1 MGRME
6 ARLSREVD
14 RLHAAFFSQALQ
26 VLREEAGRFVAERL
40 SFDPIHDR
48 GVAWC
53 RQSINRQ
60 VVVLFL
66 PVTKG
71 DGHSDFRGGAGGPK
85 SSRRRLNLPMTNQ
98 VPDPNQRFA
107 ALLTR
112 LRLAR
117 DWSVEDLADRSQLDL
132 AEIESILRGKD
143 EVQLDAIILLARAFG
158 VSPGELVDGTA
169 D

>member
-1 MGRME
+1 
-6 ARLSREVD
+6 
-14 RLHAAFFSQALQ
+14 
-26 VLREEAGRFVAERL
+26 
-40 SFDPIHDR
+40 
-48 GVAWC
+48 
-53 RQSINRQ
+53 
-60 VVVLFL
+60 
-66 PVTKG
+66 
-71 DGHSDFRGGAGGPK
+71 
-85 SSRRRLNLPMTNQ
+85 MTNQ

>member
-1 MGRME
+1 ME

-14 RLHAAFFSQALQ
+14 RLHVSFFSQTLQ

-48 GVAWC
+48 GVPWC

-60 VVVLFL
+60 VVVPF
-66 PVTKG
+66 VFATKG
-71 DGHSDFRGGAGGPK
+71 DGHSDFCGSAGGSK
-85 SSRRRLNLPMTNQ
+85 SSFRRLSLPVTNQ
-98 VPDPNQRFA
+98 APDPNEQFA

-117 DWSVEDLADRSQLDL
+117 EWSVDDLAERSQLDL
-132 AEIESILRGKD
+132 AEVESILRGKD
-143 EVQLDAIILLARAFG
+143 EVQLDAIILLARAFD